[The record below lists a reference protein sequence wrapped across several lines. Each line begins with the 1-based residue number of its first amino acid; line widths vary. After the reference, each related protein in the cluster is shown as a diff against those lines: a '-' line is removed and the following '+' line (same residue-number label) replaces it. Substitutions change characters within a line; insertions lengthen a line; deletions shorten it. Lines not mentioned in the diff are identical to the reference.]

1 MWFRRTKTAPPPMTL
16 EGALGPND
24 RLEEAAGMRVE
35 APEAL
40 CLGADGRLFVSS
52 GRAVHALGRWGEEA
66 RVWAEFGRPVTALF
80 ASPGGLVAAGLAG
93 GTVEVR
99 DAAGRAM
106 EGWPSPPGLAS
117 VVDGLFLSESEF
129 AALDS
134 GYRADEPLFSIAP
147 WDEAGRGQLAT
158 AKRGGETRTLAKD
171 LWCPMGVCR
180 DARGELI
187 VTEFERA
194 RVVDAAGGVRRSG
207 FPGYLGR
214 LRKTPGGFLLAC
226 LSRRDPLIEFLKT
239 ERDFVADMKAS
250 VDPRHWIAPRA
261 NPEFAHDVP
270 IELGAARLFGAI
282 KPWAPSFSYGLL
294 IELDEALAPVRAAH
308 SRANGRRH
316 AISDALVWNGDLL
329 AVSKASGELLNL
341 GPLRAAS

>member
-1 MWFRRTKTAPPPMTL
+1 MTL

-24 RLEEAAGMRVE
+24 RLEAAAGMPAE
-35 APEAL
+35 APDAL
-40 CLGADGRLFVSS
+40 CLGGARLLFSS
-52 GRAVHALGRWGEEA
+52 GRAVLALARWGEA
-66 RVWAEFGRPVTALF
+66 AQVWAEFNSEVTALF

-93 GTVEVR
+93 GTVDVR
-99 DAAGRAM
+99 DAAGRPVD
-106 EGWPSPPGLAS
+106 GWTSPSGLAS
-117 VVDGLFLSESEF
+117 VVDGLFLSEVEF
-129 AALDS
+129 VVVDS
-134 GYRADEPLFSIAP
+134 GYRAEEPLFSMAP
-147 WDEAGRGQLAT
+147 WDDAARGRLISVR
-158 AKRGGETRTLAKD
+158 RGGEARKLAGD

-180 DARGELI
+180 DPKGALV

-194 RVVDAAGGVRRSG
+194 RVIEPGGAVRQAGL
-207 FPGYLGR
+207 PGYLGR
-214 LRKTPGGFLLAC
+214 LRRTPDGYALAC

-239 ERDFVADMKAS
+239 ERAFVADMKAS
-250 VDPRHWIAPRA
+250 VPPSHWIAPRA

-294 IELDEALAPVRAAH
+294 IELDETLAPVRAAH

-316 AISDALVWNGDLL
+316 AISDALVFNSDLI

-341 GPLRAAS
+341 GPLS